1 MKEALKRA
9 KRKTAV
15 IDFFQRQK
23 PVAMLQYYVVKKRFI
38 SGRKKLLLEIET
50 TGGEDALGEVKAVKK
65 ERGYMLK
72 RFDALVEKM
81 DA

>member
-1 MKEALKRA
+1 MQLPIPSPA
-9 KRKTAV
+9 
-15 IDFFQRQK
+15 
-23 PVAMLQYYVVKKRFI
+23 RFI

-50 TGGEDALGEVKAVKK
+50 TGGEDALGEVTAVKK